1 MKKWTLRSLI
11 ILPALF
17 SLLSFPSYAEQFK
30 TIKHSQVHYSA
41 FNSAMLT
48 PEVARQ
54 YKLKRNGYSAILN
67 ISVLD
72 TSKLGTPAVD
82 AKITGSSQNLLGQ
95 TRQLQFKQVKEGP
108 AIYYLAEFPITN
120 EEQLSFNIQ
129 VDAGTVGS
137 GPIRFNQ
144 TFYVEE

>member
-1 MKKWTLRSLI
+1 MKKWITSSLI
-11 ILPALF
+11 IVSALLA
-17 SLLSFPSYAEQFK
+17 SPSYAEQFK
-30 TIKHSQVHYSA
+30 TIKNSQIHYSA

-67 ISVLD
+67 VSVLD

-82 AKITGSSQNLLGQ
+82 AKISGSSKNLLGQ
-95 TRQLQFKQVKEGP
+95 TRQLTFKQVKEGD

-120 EEQLSFNIQ
+120 EEQLTFNID
-129 VDAGTVGS
+129 VDAGQVGS
-137 GPIRFNQ
+137 GPFSFHQ